1 MAGIKEISAR
11 GGKTRKLCP
20 LQDITR
26 VSNLERRIFVP
37 HLNTFA
43 TCDRSNFSPTE
54 ASYNY
59 QLVHLC
65 CPHCRLLFR
74 LTTSGQQ
81 VAAAVER
88 RSLRRD
94 LPSKLS
100 GSGHSGLVT
109 PARNLLPPVCP
120 FESRTRRRA
129 HSEVSGSRVF
139 F

>member
-37 HLNTFA
+37 HSNTFA
-43 TCDRSNFSPTE
+43 TLDRPNFSSMLV
-54 ASYNY
+54 SYNY
-59 QLVHLC
+59 PLVHLC
-65 CPHCRLLFR
+65 CPHCRLLFG
-74 LTTSGQQ
+74 LTTSGC
-81 VAAAVER
+81 ASGSSR
-88 RSLRRD
+88 RSRSLRRD

-109 PARNLLPPVCP
+109 PRAQPPPPGLPVRGEDTPARS
-120 FESRTRRRA
+120 F
-129 HSEVSGSRVF
+129 
-139 F
+139 